1 MTDDKGAAERA
12 FQEAI
17 VMPPGTP
24 RHEALER
31 ATRLADGAD
40 AGSLSVRCRIALIES
55 CYQLNR
61 YDLMLAPIAW
71 CRAAEQRD
79 PSSFGED
86 ERHGLHWAHKW
97 VPSGLLRDPRF
108 ALDQVNSVLNDLE
121 ARYRRA
127 GFAMQ
132 PVHGLRVE
140 VADHIGDLAAGEH
153 HFALFVAAD
162 RDSMSDCPACV
173 VEEQVRY
180 LIRRG
185 RFAEAVRYA
194 DPVLRG
200 EFTCST
206 QPQGILTTLLP
217 ALLEVRDPDRAREA
231 HLYAYRRIRDRP
243 GSSHLHEHLTFCA
256 TTGNV
261 GRGMEIVR
269 QHLDRVHQP
278 VNPSDAMHFA
288 AATAILLGRLEP
300 RERRHTK
307 LSLPRSDGLG
317 PRVVTAQE
325 LLAELTATAL
335 ETAAA
340 FDRRNGTTRQ
350 SEIIQELLDRKD
362 TIRVPL
368 ALPAPASES
377 SGYASSVDDDIPADP
392 TALARQV
399 MQAYESGELFAGYR
413 LMSSLPVDLNPL
425 LPEGLAAY
433 LDARRAIESE
443 EDDHDHARTMLT
455 DAVKRLREA
464 GERDSAARFLARLAS
479 WYGQDGD
486 LEHAVRLCREAL
498 TEAEES
504 GTTGTRVLALLRL
517 SELLDYQQDHERAA
531 EHLAEATRLA
541 EADAA
546 DLIPTAR
553 LVQAEHLAR
562 RQDFDAAD
570 LAMAEVLA
578 LPDLTPAVLFHG
590 LLAHTYVAAVRH
602 DVDRA
607 MDTSARMV
615 ALARS
620 APGPWLAD
628 AMLRRAELLDSFG
641 LSGKH
646 LADLVDTVAT
656 CRAYRSGPRTARAC
670 YLLSHGYL
678 EHSRIVEAAETLEEA
693 LHLLAGSDRSDELL
707 SVRYRL
713 AAVCG
718 RLGEHAAAKK
728 HFSATLVLLTDAA
741 TTSHAMVWDGL
752 GLANANLDD
761 PAEAARCYQR
771 AAGYWEQAE
780 EIAPA
785 CRSWVSA
792 ATAMADDAPE
802 DAMDWLGRALRLIP
816 AEKSPVRT
824 RLVLE
829 VLEIRGYLH
838 AAQRRFAEA
847 RTDNEEAANLAAEL
861 GQPDWQAF
869 FVVRGAQNRL
879 AEGDPVA
886 AEQQARAASKLLGPD
901 SAPGNIGRVLETL
914 GTALDAQGK
923 PVHADELVRE
933 LTARLNP

>member
-1 MTDDKGAAERA
+1 VTDDRGAAERA
-12 FQEAI
+12 FQEAV
-17 VMPPGTP
+17 VMPPGMP

-31 ATRLADGAD
+31 AARLADA
-40 AGSLSVRCRIALIES
+40 AEANALAVTCRIALIES

-61 YDLMLAPIAW
+61 YDLMLAPVAW
-71 CRAAEQRD
+71 CRSAEQRD
-79 PSSFGED
+79 PESFGED
-86 ERHGLHWAHKW
+86 ERHALHWAHKW
-97 VPSGLLRDPRF
+97 VPAGLLRDPRF
-108 ALDQVNSVLNDLE
+108 ALAQVTSVVDDLE
-121 ARYRRA
+121 ERYRRA
-127 GFAMQ
+127 GFALQ

-153 HFALFVAAD
+153 HFALFLAAD

-206 QPQGILTTLLP
+206 QPQGVLTALLP
-217 ALLEVRDPDRAREA
+217 ALLAVGEPDRAREA
-231 HLYAYRRIRDRP
+231 HLYAYRRIRDRAR
-243 GSSHLHEHLTFCA
+243 SWHVHEHLTFCA

-261 GRGMEIVR
+261 ARGMEILR

-278 VNPSDAMHFA
+278 ANPSDAMHFA
-288 AATAILLGRLEP
+288 AGAAILLSRLDSSEL
-300 RERRHTK
+300 RYAE
-307 LSLPRSDGLG
+307 LSLPRAEGLG
-317 PRVVTAQE
+317 PRIVTAEE
-325 LLAELTATAL
+325 LRTELTATAL
-335 ETAAA
+335 NTAAE

-350 SEIIQELLDRKD
+350 SEIIQELLDIKD

-368 ALPAPASES
+368 ALPAPVADS

-443 EDDHDHARTMLT
+443 EDDHDQARAMLT
-455 DAVKRLREA
+455 DAVQRLRAA
-464 GERDSAARFLARLAS
+464 GEVDAAARFLARLAS

-498 TEAEES
+498 AEAEES

-517 SELLDYQQDHERAA
+517 SELLDYQQDHERAG
-531 EHLAEATRLA
+531 ELLAEATRLA

-546 DLIPTAR
+546 DLVPAAR
-553 LVQAEHLAR
+553 LVRAEHLAR

-570 LAMAEVLA
+570 VAMAEVLA
-578 LPDLTPAVLFHG
+578 RPDLTPAVLFHG

-607 MDTSARMV
+607 MDTSARLV

-628 AMLRRAELLDSFG
+628 ALLRRAELIDSFG
-641 LSGKH
+641 RNGEH
-646 LADLVDTVAT
+646 LADLVDTVAA
-656 CRAYRSGPRTARAC
+656 CRAHRSGPHTARAC

-678 EHSRIVEAAETLEEA
+678 EHGRVVEAAETLEEA
-693 LHLLAGSDRSDELL
+693 LHLLTGSDRTDELL

-728 HFSATLVLLTDAA
+728 HFTATLDLLTDAA
-741 TTSHAMVWDGL
+741 ITSHAMVWDGL

-780 EIAPA
+780 ETAPA
-785 CRSWVSA
+785 CRSWVAA
-792 ATAMADDAPE
+792 ATAMADNAPE
-802 DAMDWLGRALRLIP
+802 DAMDWLGRALRLVP
-816 AEKSPVRT
+816 AEESPVRT

-886 AEQQARAASKLLGPD
+886 AEQQARVASKLLGPD

-914 GTALDAQGK
+914 GTALNAQGK

-933 LTARLNP
+933 LTARLNR